1 MKRLWCELYL
11 VFVTLGLFGLYL
23 FASAKFGWPT
33 VITIVGASLPD
44 GIAWF
49 EPGVAVAR
57 GEIAQEC
64 LPRALAT
71 YALEHRIVPK
81 WTDSPCPGQAM
92 MLGKIVAAVAG
103 DEVAVSASGV
113 SVNGRLW
120 PMSTIKEVDDHGHR
134 VDLRLGDGSFR
145 VPRGEVLLLGWS
157 PDSWD
162 GRYWG
167 PVPLSSIR
175 GRIIPIVTNA
185 GFFWKPNLEAH

>member
-1 MKRLWCELYL
+1 MKRLWRDLYV

-23 FASAKFGWPT
+23 FASVRFGWPT

-44 GIAWF
+44 GIAWL
-49 EPGVAVAR
+49 EPGAPVAR
-57 GEIAQEC
+57 GQIAQEC
-64 LPRALAT
+64 LPPALAT
-71 YALEHRIVPK
+71 YALEHRILPK
-81 WTDSPCPGQAM
+81 WNASPCPGQAM

-120 PMSTIKEVDDHGHR
+120 PMSTIKKVDANGHR
-134 VDLRLGDGSFR
+134 IDLRLFDGAFR

-167 PVPLSSIR
+167 PVPVSSIR

-185 GFFWKPNLEAH
+185 GFFWKPHLEAR

>member
-1 MKRLWCELYL
+1 MKRLWTDLYL
-11 VFVTLGLFGLYL
+11 VFVSLGFFGLYL
-23 FASAKFGWPT
+23 LSSARFGWPT
-33 VITIVGASLPD
+33 VIMIVGASLPD

-49 EPGVAVAR
+49 EPGVPVTR
-57 GEIAQEC
+57 GQIAQEC
-64 LPRALAT
+64 LPPALAT
-71 YALEHRIVPK
+71 YALEHGILPQRK
-81 WTDSPCPGQAM
+81 DSPCPGQAM

-103 DEVAVSASGV
+103 DEVSVSSSGV

-120 PMSTIKEVDDHGHR
+120 PMSTIKNVAADGHR
-134 VDLRLGDGSFR
+134 VDLRLRDGAFR

-167 PVPLSSIR
+167 PVPVASIR

-185 GFFWKPNLEAH
+185 GFFWKPRLEAR

>member
-1 MKRLWCELYL
+1 MKRGWREVYL

-33 VITIVGASLPD
+33 VITIVGSSLPD

-49 EPGVAVAR
+49 EPGVDVAR
-57 GEIAQEC
+57 GQIAQEC
-64 LPRALAT
+64 LPPALAA

-81 WTDSPCPGQAM
+81 WNNSPCPGQAM

-120 PMSTIKEVDDHGHR
+120 PMSTIKKVDAHGYR
-134 VDLRLGDGSFR
+134 IDLRLPDGAFR
-145 VPRGEVLLLGWS
+145 VPRGGVLLLGLS

-185 GFFWKPNLEAH
+185 GFFWKPHLEDR